1 LIFTSTTGRSGTRYL
16 ANLINTNA
24 LNATA
29 EHDPYPR
36 GYGKPIYW
44 YENGETDRLR
54 RLVIHKLK
62 RLERGK
68 NRNIYNKPILR
79 GFFGRKNSQTRL
91 NLPFNKIFRGFV
103 PTVDIKDIYL
113 ESTHAFLKSY
123 AEMMISIKPD
133 ISLIHLTRDPL
144 EVAKSFFNRSS
155 IPGPNNPYLLDPDFK
170 NNKIKISKDL
180 TDFQKCLWYW
190 FESEI
195 RHSIFLEKYDIKHVY
210 DIDLNELNKKESVKK
225 LFNEFGIK
233 YNDIL
238 LDVNRNENINPTK
251 ITDKDLSEASELIS
265 LIPEDILK
273 KLRESKGVNKLLN
286 F

>member
-1 LIFTSTTGRSGTRYL
+1 MIFTSTTGRSGTRYL
-16 ANLINTNA
+16 ANLFNTNA

-36 GYGKPIYW
+36 GYGKPIFW
-44 YENGETDRLR
+44 YEKGETDKLR
-54 RLVIHKLK
+54 RLVILKLK
-62 RLERGK
+62 RIERGK

-79 GFFGRKNSQTRL
+79 GFFGRKSSQKKL
-91 NLPFNKIFRGFV
+91 YLPFNKIFRGFV
-103 PTVDIKDIYL
+103 PTVEIKDFYL
-113 ESTHAFLKSY
+113 ESTHAFIKSY

-133 ISLIHLTRDPL
+133 ISIIHLTRDPL
-144 EVAKSFFNRSS
+144 EVAKSFFNRNS

-170 NNKIKISKDL
+170 NNKIKLSMDL

-195 RHSIFLEKYDIKHVY
+195 RHLIYLEKYDFKNVY
-210 DIDLNELNKKESVKK
+210 DIDLIELNNKESVKK

-233 YNDIL
+233 YHDII
-238 LDVNRNENINPTK
+238 LDVKRNENIKPTK
-251 ITDKDLSEASELIS
+251 ITEKDLSEASELIS

-273 KLRESKGVNKLLN
+273 KLRVNNDVNKLLK